1 MLLNFTCF
9 LPLLKRGDRGH
20 QAVNDIFYT
29 AYISSRAW
37 PCRIPFKLCF
47 PSLPGA
53 ILGRSETQECIYYN
67 ANWEKDKTN
76 RSGIEPCYGD
86 KDKRRH
92 CFATWKNISGSI
104 EIVKQGCWLD
114 DINCYDR
121 WVFLGIFQNWF
132 VVVNFFCLSVIS
144 TSSPPQPRLE
154 TSECVN
160 NYLIFRCSTWVPS
173 LVCRIMCFTFS
184 KEPQNL
190 IYSFL
195 FH

>member
-1 MLLNFTCF
+1 MEKYCHDLFFISANLAKLCKSLFDFTEDLCF
-9 LPLLKRGDRGH
+9 MFQHLECCWTLRVFSLCEKGGTEGTLVR
-20 QAVNDIFYT
+20 AINDIFT
-29 AYISSRAW
+29 QPAFLHVPDPAEFHW
-37 PCRIPFKLCF
+37 VVLAIPA
-47 PSLPGA
+47 GA

-121 WVFLGIFQNWF
+121 WVFLGIFAIDF
-132 VVVNFFCLSVIS
+132 
-144 TSSPPQPRLE
+144 
-154 TSECVN
+154 
-160 NYLIFRCSTWVPS
+160 S
-173 LVCRIMCFTFS
+173 L
-184 KEPQNL
+184 
-190 IYSFL
+190 
-195 FH
+195 